1 MHGLILA
8 SILAVTATPPGETPD
23 LGTDVSCLQ
32 LHDLKR
38 AGDLMGTY
46 AATVRGTCITDTCR
60 YAIDQMIMNVAS
72 GVVRIEEEMKKNSC
86 E

>member
-8 SILAVTATPPGETPD
+8 SILAATTPPPGETPD
-23 LGTDVSCLQ
+23 PMKEVACLQ
-32 LHDLKR
+32 LQDLKR

-46 AATVRGTCITDTCR
+46 AATVRGTCTTDPCR
-60 YAIDQMIMNVAS
+60 YTMEQMLTNIAS
-72 GVVRIEEEMKKNSC
+72 GVVKIEDEMRKNSC